1 VIGRWRA
8 CFELLRFP
16 AVFTAIADVMMG
28 YLVTHGNLRPYSQSG
43 SLIIASASMYLAG
56 MALNDVFDVAID
68 AKERPTR
75 PLPSGRI
82 QLTTA
87 KRLGLVLLAV
97 GVSTLLLATQLS
109 DNVKPALC
117 GVSLAICILL
127 YNGILKRTLFAPLV
141 MGCCRFLNVLLGMSL
156 VTTAESGLPRPWTA
170 REWFIAAAV
179 GLYIVALTSIARS
192 EASSITLQR
201 TVRYMLRG
209 IIVID
214 AAVVLIFVGAT
225 WACTVLALL
234 VPMLLLERWASTT

>member
-1 VIGRWRA
+1 MTGRWRA
-8 CFELLRFP
+8 YFELLRFP

-28 YLVTHGNLRPYSQSG
+28 FLVTHGNLRPYWQSG

-56 MALNDVFDVAID
+56 MILNDVFDLAID

-82 QLTTA
+82 QLSTA
-87 KRLGLVLLAV
+87 QRLGLFLLAV
-97 GVSTLLLATQLS
+97 GLCILLLIAQLS
-109 DNVKPALC
+109 NNVKPALC

-127 YNGILKRTLFAPLV
+127 YNGILKRTWIAPLA
-141 MGCCRFLNVLLGMSL
+141 MGCCRIFNVLLGMSL
-156 VTTAESGLPRPWTA
+156 VTTAESGMPRPWTE
-170 REWFIAAAV
+170 REWFIAAGV
-179 GLYIVALTSIARS
+179 GFYIVALTSIARN

-209 IIVID
+209 IILVD
-214 AAVVLIFVGAT
+214 ATVVLIFVGAT
-225 WACTVLALL
+225 WASTVLALI